1 MRKNVQ
7 KNTWLLT
14 YFKEITLIITF
25 SANDDQQAAT
35 DEKTALE
42 EIQRAA
48 ARDRKAT
55 GIEHQ
60 SRFFE
65 QDGNAY
71 LYKHPDSRYYPK

>member
-1 MRKNVQ
+1 MWFRKILIN
-7 KNTWLLT
+7 KLYNYT
-14 YFKEITLIITF
+14 IIITF

-60 SRFFE
+60 PRFFE

-71 LYKHPDSRYYPK
+71 LYKHPDSRYYSK